1 MTSSFLRHPPKRGT
15 CPGGRGGALQPLVQR
30 DARRS
35 KGTSQA
41 LCNALPSIQA
51 QLGQHRGPTSSRA

>member
-15 CPGGRGGALQPLVQR
+15 CPGGRGALQPLVQR
-30 DARRS
+30 DERRS

-41 LCNALPSIQA
+41 LCNALSSIQA
-51 QLGQHRGPTSSRA
+51 QLGQHRGPTSSQA